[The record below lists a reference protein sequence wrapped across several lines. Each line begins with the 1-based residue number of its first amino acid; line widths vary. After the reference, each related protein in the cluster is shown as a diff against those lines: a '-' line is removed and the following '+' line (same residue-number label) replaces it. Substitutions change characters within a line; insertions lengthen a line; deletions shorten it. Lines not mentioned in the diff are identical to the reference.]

1 VIIKS
6 IQLSLLDS
14 AAPVPISFT
23 VLLASPNTSMKECG
37 FIKEE
42 AIKMNNYNVI
52 LAKEQEFLLEILQD
66 KIQTLVIDFNLEEE
80 WFEDLAVRA
89 DIDWELKI
97 KK

>member
-1 VIIKS
+1 
-6 IQLSLLDS
+6 
-14 AAPVPISFT
+14 
-23 VLLASPNTSMKECG
+23 
-37 FIKEE
+37 
-42 AIKMNNYNVI
+42 VI